1 MRPSKDLHLRHKSF
15 ASAISRNDMIIS
27 EGLVWSATLAF
38 KSGSRKPRRSRH
50 YAATRPSSGCNS
62 RWLSK
67 ELRFSFSFCR
77 KILISKT
84 YNLIGSTEYIA
95 GSRLSGGCNSRCSF
109 PPDSHGGQ
117 QEEGWWILAHR
128 DLEFDLQIFLSSRLF
143 RTRFSKPP
151 HLMFD
156 SPITH
161 TKYLILVVRNLYLEV
176 ETTFSSLMYKSPSGQ
191 VAWNHHWSDHFTLHQ
206 IGSISTHAALTP
218 NSLYVITVCL
228 AL

>member
-95 GSRLSGGCNSRCSF
+95 GSRPSGGWNSRCSS
-109 PPDSHGGQ
+109 PTDSHGFVLASAGG
-117 QEEGWWILAHR
+117 EVADRILRMSMQLLDVWVVAIQGAP
-128 DLEFDLQIFLSSRLF
+128 LLQ
-143 RTRFSKPP
+143 
-151 HLMFD
+151 
-156 SPITH
+156 
-161 TKYLILVVRNLYLEV
+161 
-176 ETTFSSLMYKSPSGQ
+176 
-191 VAWNHHWSDHFTLHQ
+191 
-206 IGSISTHAALTP
+206 
-218 NSLYVITVCL
+218 TVMVL
-228 AL
+228 L